1 MEKHLKKL
9 PQDVIDLWPE
19 VLNDVELEVLPIKYL
34 LEVSIHFKSGKIWNV
49 DLTDTQNVEAEDSLN
64 ALFVQYESE
73 IDHLDFKLDTN
84 KIKTDITKRTASFM
98 KKKK

>member
-1 MEKHLKKL
+1 MEKHLKRL

-49 DLTDTQNVEAEDSLN
+49 DLTDTQNQDAKESLHT
-64 ALFVQYESE
+64 LFEEYEND

-84 KIKTDITKRTASFM
+84 QIKTDITKRTASFM

>member
-34 LEVSIHFKSGKIWNV
+34 LEVSIHFKSGKVWNV
-49 DLTDTQNVEAEDSLN
+49 DLTDTQNQDAKESLH
-64 ALFVQYESE
+64 ALFEEYEND

-84 KIKTDITKRTASFM
+84 QIKTDITKRTASFM

>member
-1 MEKHLKKL
+1 VEKHLKRL

-49 DLTDTQNVEAEDSLN
+49 DLTDTQNQDAKESLHT
-64 ALFVQYESE
+64 LFEEYEND

-84 KIKTDITKRTASFM
+84 QIKTDITKRTASFM